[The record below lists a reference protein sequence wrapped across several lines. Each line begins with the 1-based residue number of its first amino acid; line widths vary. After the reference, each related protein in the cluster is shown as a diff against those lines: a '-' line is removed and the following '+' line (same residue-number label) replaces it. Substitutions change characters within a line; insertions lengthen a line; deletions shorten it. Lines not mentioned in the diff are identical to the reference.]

1 MKRFLFV
8 AVAMVCLLMGRQTG
22 MAQDAGINGKWHF
35 VLATPGG
42 DREMDAD
49 FTVDADGKVTGKFG
63 AADVAGTFK
72 DGQLDLN
79 FEMTSE
85 EAGITAQMKMSSK
98 VEPGSPLSGNWEFGS
113 YSGTFTAD
121 RPKPPQPQPQPQP

>member
-1 MKRFLFV
+1 VNVKRFLFV
-8 AVAMVCLLMGRQTG
+8 AVAMVCLLVGRQTG

-35 VLATPGG
+35 VLTTPGG

-63 AADVAGTFK
+63 SSDVAGTFK

-85 EAGITAQMKMSSK
+85 EAGVTAQMKISSK
-98 VEPGSPLSGNWEFGS
+98 VEAGSPLSGNWEFSS

-121 RPKPPQPQPQPQP
+121 RPKPPQP

>member
-8 AVAMVCLLMGRQTG
+8 AVAMVCLLMGRQAG
-22 MAQDAGINGKWHF
+22 LAQDAGINGKWHF

-63 AADVAGTFK
+63 PTDVAGTFK

-85 EAGITAQMKMSSK
+85 EAGITAQMKISSK
-98 VEPGSPLSGNWEFGS
+98 VEAGAPLSGNWEFGS

-121 RPKPPQPQPQPQP
+121 RPKPPQP

>member
-8 AVAMVCLLMGRQTG
+8 AVAMVCLLMGRQAG
-22 MAQDAGINGKWHF
+22 LAQDAGINGKWHF

-63 AADVAGTFK
+63 PTDVAGTF
-72 DGQLDLN
+72 
-79 FEMTSE
+79 
-85 EAGITAQMKMSSK
+85 
-98 VEPGSPLSGNWEFGS
+98 
-113 YSGTFTAD
+113 
-121 RPKPPQPQPQPQP
+121 

>member
-1 MKRFLFV
+1 VKRFLFV
-8 AVAMVCLLMGRQTG
+8 AVAMVCLLMGRQAG
-22 MAQDAGINGKWHF
+22 LAQDAGINGKWHF

-63 AADVAGTFK
+63 PTDVAGTFK

-85 EAGITAQMKMSSK
+85 EAGITAQMKISSK
-98 VEPGSPLSGNWEFGS
+98 VEAGAPLSGNWEFGS

-121 RPKPPQPQPQPQP
+121 RPKPPQP